1 MRKRWPWMLAVL
13 AALGLMAGT
22 LWIRTGVAGRDYG
35 IPAEEIEAD
44 ARERADVPGNWVCA
58 LDASETACAVLL
70 YDPEDPAQCRFRL
83 YAAREGKEGYFFL
96 GGGNLSEVRDGVAVY
111 DLRDSPDQAMLS
123 ANRPGVAQVK
133 AADGTTVDVDPDRPF
148 SLVLPRD
155 AGDLIITD
163 AQGAEVTYSQR
174 IW

>member
-1 MRKRWPWMLAVL
+1 
-13 AALGLMAGT
+13 
-22 LWIRTGVAGRDYG
+22 
-35 IPAEEIEAD
+35 
-44 ARERADVPGNWVCA
+44 
-58 LDASETACAVLL
+58 
-70 YDPEDPAQCRFRL
+70 
-83 YAAREGKEGYFFL
+83 
-96 GGGNLSEVRDGVAVY
+96 
-111 DLRDSPDQAMLS
+111 MLS

-174 IW
+174 FW